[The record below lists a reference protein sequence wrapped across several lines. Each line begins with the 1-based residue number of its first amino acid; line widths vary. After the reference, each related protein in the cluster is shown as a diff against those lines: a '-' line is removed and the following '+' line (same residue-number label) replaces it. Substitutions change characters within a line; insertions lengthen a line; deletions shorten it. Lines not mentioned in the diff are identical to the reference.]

1 MTENKRSAIVGA
13 AAWAFM
19 LLGGCHAAR
28 AAYDNL
34 TLASMFSSP
43 GFMLG
48 LAGATLPVELPLLA
62 RLAAAHIRLVFIA
75 YLLVSLGVCATGF
88 GLLLRKAWA
97 LAAARRL
104 FYSAAACCFAV
115 FLVPGLLVPQPLI
128 RDGVA
133 LAPEFNAAV
142 GWMRIQLRFVTA
154 LLGPAFFLVAR
165 RCERPP
171 IMGEF
176 GLAERPARAGKL

>member
-1 MTENKRSAIVGA
+1 MTENKRSAMVGA

-34 TLASMFSSP
+34 TLSSMFSSP

-48 LAGATLPVELPLLA
+48 LAGSTLPVEMPPLAL
-62 RLAAAHIRLVFIA
+62 LAAAHIRLVFVA
-75 YLLVSLGVCATGF
+75 YLLVSLGVCATGL

-104 FYSAAACCFAV
+104 FYSSAACCCAL

-128 RDGVA
+128 REGVS

-142 GWMRIQLRFVTA
+142 GLMRIQLRVAAA
-154 LLGPAFFLVAR
+154 LLGSVFFLAAL
-165 RCERPP
+165 RCERPG
-171 IMGEF
+171 IMSEF
-176 GLAERPARAGKL
+176 GLR